1 MGSMMKDSGVE
12 WIGEIPEYWNMVKL
26 NYLFKIIGSGTT
38 PKTDFTKYY
47 HEGTINWLNTGDLNN
62 GNIVETKKKITPF
75 AIEKHSVLKIYPK
88 NSLVIAMYGA
98 TIGQVGIT
106 KVLTATNQ
114 ACCVLA
120 NPINTDTKFL
130 FYWLIGNKKNII
142 TLANGGGQ
150 PNISQE
156 VVRNLK
162 ISIPNI
168 YDQQKITIF
177 LDEKTDHINSIIE
190 KTKQSIEEFKKYKQA
205 LISETVT
212 KGLNPNVNMKD
223 SRVEWIGKIPEKWE
237 ITKFKYVMKKEKKLC
252 RNYTNEDVLS
262 LTKSGVIVRD
272 LENPSGKMPATFDGY
287 QYVRKDELL
296 LCLFDID
303 VTPRCVGIVKNNGIT
318 SPAYSRYQLKK
329 GNYLRYYNYLLTS
342 LDDRKIL
349 LSFTKSLRNTLTD
362 EVFGAIKTISPSL
375 VEQEQISDYL
385 DEKILH
391 IDSLIKNKV
400 KMIDQLEEY
409 KNSLIYDYV
418 TGKREVE

>member
-1 MGSMMKDSGVE
+1 MVKVMKDSGVE
-12 WIGEIPEYWNMVKL
+12 WIGEIPEHWNMIKL
-26 NYLFKIIGSGTT
+26 SYLFKTIGSGTT
-38 PKTDFTKYY
+38 PKSDFTKYY
-47 HEGTINWLNTGDLNN
+47 DEGTINWLNTGDLNN
-62 GNIVETKKKITPF
+62 GNIVETKKKITSF
-75 AIEKHSVLKIYPK
+75 AIEKHSALKIYPE
-88 NSLVIAMYGA
+88 NSLIIAMYGA

-162 ISIPNI
+162 ISIP
-168 YDQQKITIF
+168 DLHEQQKLAIF
-177 LDEKTDHINSIIE
+177 LDGKIAHIDSIIE
-190 KTKQSIEEFKKYKQA
+190 KTKQSIEEFKKYKQV
-205 LISETVT
+205 LITETVT
-212 KGLNPNVNMKD
+212 KGLNRDAKMKD
-223 SRVEWIGKIPEKWE
+223 SRVEWIGKIPKKWE
-237 ITKFKYVMKKEKKLC
+237 ITKFKYIMKKEKKLC
-252 RNYTNEDVLS
+252 KNYTNEDVLS

-287 QYVRKDELL
+287 QYVRKGELL

-329 GNYLRYYNYLLTS
+329 RNSLRYYNYFLTS
-342 LDDRKIL
+342 LDDRKTL

-362 EVFGAIKTISPSL
+362 EAFGAIKTISPPF
-375 VEQEQISDYL
+375 VEQEQMADYL
-385 DEKILH
+385 DEKMFH
-391 IDSLIKNKV
+391 IDSLIKNKE
-400 KMIDQLEEY
+400 KMIRQLEEY